1 MSLADKCLDDDQEDV
16 LQEARRIINGKRD
29 TDYGTPENNFARI
42 AALWTAYLEGKPGGP
57 LPITP
62 QDTAQMM
69 ILLKVARLIA
79 TPGHRDSVVD
89 LAGYAG
95 TIEKLWTNG

>member
-29 TDYGTPENNFARI
+29 ADYGTPEMNFSRI
-42 AALWTAYLEGKPGGP
+42 AALWTAYLGGKPGGP
-57 LPITP
+57 LPVTP

-95 TIEKLWTNG
+95 TIEKLWHA